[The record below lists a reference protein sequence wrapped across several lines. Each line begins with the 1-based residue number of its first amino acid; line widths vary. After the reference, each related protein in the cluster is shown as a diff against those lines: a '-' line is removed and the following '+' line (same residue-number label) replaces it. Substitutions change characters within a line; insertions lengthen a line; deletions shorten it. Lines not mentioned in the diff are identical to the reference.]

1 MDARLCTAAASELER
16 AFAGAMTRLRR
27 FSDANLGRRALRPAR
42 KGARIRERCF
52 ATIVNGPLM
61 LERRAQAPP
70 DMTWTAGSLGCV
82 VVALRG
88 ARKPPSHMELTLVS
102 DAAIVSATWLG
113 CEAIGVEAL
122 PAARV
127 RACRFRF
134 LAPEPSTYALDLRSD
149 VCRIAEPAQGAD
161 AWAGHGFQFGR
172 EAEVRFAHRAA
183 TLRVVADEDDS
194 SSRVRRERTLPACT
208 FAHDALLA
216 AGEGAPRWR
225 DSSAAATDKGAAH
238 WRSKYWYDDKY
249 WWGSDLCAHRP
260 PSGAELARCAARQ
273 GVRSIKLVGD
283 SLTRHMFNEL
293 EDLFSG
299 VGPLWL
305 HKHPI
310 AYEPRGAEA
319 VDDEIARLAER
330 ARRAYVDRPDDAL
343 NASALA
349 ALHASM
355 RDYARAK
362 LGAKYEWSNWDG
374 VLSGWF
380 AGDSTITSDLFPLAA
395 GYCLRH
401 GRRLVDAGGEFA
413 CCARGTCAGG
423 AAEPIFSL
431 RQFLPGIG
439 ESPKR
444 ARTEHE
450 WEAALARFLE
460 PATPDVLVFNAG
472 LHLLDYPS
480 PPDELRKILRALLRL
495 CARAGGVALVW
506 RATLYHHRRLA
517 SAAAIRAMNDAA
529 ARELRDRPRAFVFGS
544 AYDMSRSRPDR
555 TSDGFH
561 YSYRKKRSTWR
572 KCAQADSGGFQ
583 ADCVRAPDFPR
594 AVSAGAT
601 LALASMLCSTN
612 LTDGSALVPVK

>member
-1 MDARLCTAAASELER
+1 M
-16 AFAGAMTRLRR
+16 
-27 FSDANLGRRALRPAR
+27 
-42 KGARIRERCF
+42 
-52 ATIVNGPLM
+52 
-61 LERRAQAPP
+61 Q
-70 DMTWTAGSLGCV
+70 
-82 VVALRG
+82 VVAPERG
-88 ARKPPSHMELTLVS
+88 
-102 DAAIVSATWLG
+102 LG
-113 CEAIGVEAL
+113 L
-122 PAARV
+122 
-127 RACRFRF
+127 
-134 LAPEPSTYALDLRSD
+134 LD
-149 VCRIAEPAQGAD
+149 
-161 AWAGHGFQFGR
+161 GR
-172 EAEVRFAHRAA
+172 
-183 TLRVVADEDDS
+183 
-194 SSRVRRERTLPACT
+194 
-208 FAHDALLA
+208 
-216 AGEGAPRWR
+216 
-225 DSSAAATDKGAAH
+225 
-238 WRSKYWYDDKY
+238 
-249 WWGSDLCAHRP
+249 
-260 PSGAELARCAARQ
+260 
-273 GVRSIKLVGD
+273 
-283 SLTRHMFNEL
+283 
-293 EDLFSG
+293 
-299 VGPLWL
+299 
-305 HKHPI
+305 
-310 AYEPRGAEA
+310 AEA
-319 VDDEIARLAER
+319 
-330 ARRAYVDRPDDAL
+330 
-343 NASALA
+343 
-349 ALHASM
+349 
-355 RDYARAK
+355 
-362 LGAKYEWSNWDG
+362 
-374 VLSGWF
+374 
-380 AGDSTITSDLFPLAA
+380 
-395 GYCLRH
+395 
-401 GRRLVDAGGEFA
+401 
-413 CCARGTCAGG
+413 AGG

-450 WEAALARFLE
+450 WEAALTRFLE